1 MVTGVLRGKGKALRI
16 PRATKLI
23 VGSLIA
29 YDQNAHDV
37 LAIGFVIR
45 PQTYFTKL
53 CHHQLTSS
61 GSSSWRSSARLQDV
75 GKERA
80 RKDGRDAE
88 EWYVNI
94 RSSDSTSTW
103 SRAREH

>member
-1 MVTGVLRGKGKALRI
+1 MVTVVLRGKGKALRI

-23 VGSLIA
+23 VGSLIV

-45 PQTYFTKL
+45 PQTYLTKL
-53 CHHQLTSS
+53 CHHQLT
-61 GSSSWRSSARLQDV
+61 RSRTPAPARLQDV

-80 RKDGRDAE
+80 RIDGRDAE